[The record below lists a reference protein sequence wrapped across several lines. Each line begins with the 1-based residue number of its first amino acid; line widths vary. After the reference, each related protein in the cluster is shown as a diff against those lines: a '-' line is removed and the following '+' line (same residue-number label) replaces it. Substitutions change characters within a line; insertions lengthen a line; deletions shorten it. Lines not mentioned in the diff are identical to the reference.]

1 MYFLFKMGIF
11 HCYVCLPEGNSPY
24 KMIESRHPIERLYH
38 PNWQTNYYHYLEPP
52 KLHFNYSNHWRSKS
66 RLKRAFCVEERCF
79 AMNRNGDISQEGLNR
94 FSNLLTP
101 AIGCYWGGLIL
112 LTHSPIDRQLKRIL
126 SADNPTMAPLSWTG
140 KVAFVDKVSWVPR
153 TTCTSILDMICTH
166 RIDVWYIYVYLPTFT
181 WSLSVFHRW
190 IYHTLILWS
199 TCIYN
204 WNPVDLYVF
213 TGKLH
218 PCCRVNSN
226 HKICSENVGIFQV

>member
-1 MYFLFKMGIF
+1 M
-11 HCYVCLPEGNSPY
+11 
-24 KMIESRHPIERLYH
+24 
-38 PNWQTNYYHYLEPP
+38 
-52 KLHFNYSNHWRSKS
+52 
-66 RLKRAFCVEERCF
+66 
-79 AMNRNGDISQEGLNR
+79 
-94 FSNLLTP
+94 LL
-101 AIGCYWGGLIL
+101 GGLIL
-112 LTHSPIDRQLKRIL
+112 LSHSPIDRQLKRIL

-213 TGKLH
+213 HWETTSLLQGEFKSQNLFGKCGDLPGIGILGFGIPEWWCH
-218 PCCRVNSN
+218 EVFNFCDVTLKSIFLEKMKWWCTWNS
-226 HKICSENVGIFQV
+226 

>member
-1 MYFLFKMGIF
+1 MNQYTPLNFCITQLANK
-11 HCYVCLPEGNSPY
+11 VRSLP
-24 KMIESRHPIERLYH
+24 
-38 PNWQTNYYHYLEPP
+38 WATQ
-52 KLHFNYSNHWRSKS
+52 LHFKYSKP
-66 RLKRAFCVEERCF
+66 LKKHIQVEEDFLCWKKQCF
-79 AMNRNGDISQEGLNR
+79 AMNRNDDISQEGLDC
-94 FSNLLTP
+94 FSNP
-101 AIGCYWGGLIL
+101 CYWGGLIL
-112 LTHSPIDRQLKRIL
+112 LIRSPIDRQLKRIL
-126 SADNPTMAPLSWTG
+126 SADNPPMAPLSWTG

-181 WSLSVFHRW
+181 WFLSVFHRW